1 MQIAGQYRLGARR
14 EEAWELLLAPD
25 ALQRALPG
33 CQRLVASG
41 EDRYDITLK
50 VGVAAI
56 KGTITG
62 TVAIANLE
70 RPSSYTMA
78 VDGKGSIGVA
88 AGKATIQLAEDG
100 EATLVTVAGNA
111 EIHGLVASVGQRMLR
126 GVAGRMMDQFFKSI
140 DKQLRERQPRRAA
153 GAVVQGDAR

>member
-1 MQIAGQYRLGARR
+1 MQIAGHYRLGARR

-41 EDRYDITLK
+41 ENRYDVTLK

-56 KGTITG
+56 KGTVTG
-62 TVAIANLE
+62 TVQIGDLA
-70 RPSSYTMA
+70 RPGSYTMA

-88 AGKATIQLAEDG
+88 TGKATVRLDEDG
-100 EATLVTVAGNA
+100 DSTLVTVAGDA

-126 GVAGRMMDQFFKSI
+126 GVSGRMLDQFFKSI
-140 DKQLRERQPRRAA
+140 DRQLREKEPRKTATT
-153 GAVVQGDAR
+153 VVQGDAT